1 MARIVLLIVC
11 CLVVPCLTLNT
22 ALANVTETA
31 VRDSDE
37 NEALSVCNARPRY
50 GAIVRKVGEA
60 SFVEGELL
68 VSSRLNHISDMENNI
83 VEVLRLGINVLSHIR
98 QVSSNLSKLDRL
110 NLAKLANDCSF
121 IYFLLIEEMSS
132 EFLNKLNLGNR
143 YQMAE
148 RWNKAVKAAVW
159 GNSSVPH
166 PLHAKGRLHTYEDET
181 NFRNLERAIINFYNE
196 GKKREKR
203 GIIDGGGWLLS
214 KTFGVATEKELHA
227 QKVELMKAEEE
238 IKLSLSGAKE
248 AFEASLRNIA
258 QMQQGLEEEF
268 TNMEEFERADRLVD
282 QLEHLFSLLQFLY
295 TVSQEVENRRSLLLN
310 GVVPAVV
317 SKETMEM
324 LIEEGRRK
332 FKDLEF
338 PLQVKTDAEFY
349 ESLKLLTVKASADP
363 NIFTIILPFV
373 NRNRDSEVYQVRP
386 FPTWTTSK
394 ETVWVNNIEQFL
406 LMDRSSFET
415 MPSLRKC
422 KQAKANYYL
431 CPNGR
436 EREGLT
442 TASCEVALSTQNESR
457 VIEECHYEK
466 FDGSVHAAPV
476 GDAWIVFTRNETIG
490 NTNCGRKRT
499 ERLRKYENTFCVP
512 RSCGLDTEA
521 LTIHASQKAESTLRT
536 KVHQLPIEELSNAK
550 VRRGPKEML
559 DQLHKRLNASIRAL
573 HEEHRNKLHSQVIT
587 THTSWGMGSLII
599 ITVLLIFLF
608 LGIRYSRER
617 RRKVAEPEMEEMAS
631 MLNHGTER
639 NAGETTVNITQETIM
654 APPVGLITATPL
666 PRIPIGPQP
675 STSGYLQPRRVS
687 TDNDI
692 YDSINEDAD
701 IDHGYRPQRAEEAKV
716 DEKKKTGRIIFI
728 R

>member
-1 MARIVLLIVC
+1 MKIFIFRMARIVLLIVC

-203 GIIDGGGWLLS
+203 GIIDGGDWLLS

-317 SKETMEM
+317 
-324 LIEEGRRK
+324 
-332 FKDLEF
+332 
-338 PLQVKTDAEFY
+338 
-349 ESLKLLTVKASADP
+349 
-363 NIFTIILPFV
+363 
-373 NRNRDSEVYQVRP
+373 
-386 FPTWTTSK
+386 SK

-631 MLNHGTER
+631 MLNHETER

-675 STSGYLQPRRVS
+675 STSGYLQPRRFS